1 MKYSRAAI
9 AEAERALMQ
18 YSVMYVE
25 QADGTLL
32 VPGDLD
38 LSGRQLFQLP
48 ALGPVS
54 VAGNF
59 YCYNNFLTSL
69 EGAPHS
75 VGKGFYCYN
84 NNLKSL
90 KGAPETVGGEF
101 WCDVNQLSFLNH
113 APAKVGSNF
122 HCNDNPLVSLEGAPK
137 QFKQIKSD
145 FGTFQSWQ
153 DIPEHLKVA

>member
-1 MKYSRAAI
+1 MQFSKAAI

-18 YSVMYVE
+18 YSVMYTE
-25 QADGTLL
+25 KADGTLY

-38 LSGRQLFQLP
+38 LSGRQLHRLP
-48 ALGPVS
+48 NLLPVA

-75 VGKGFYCYN
+75 VGKGFYCYSN
-84 NNLKSL
+84 SLKSL
-90 KGAPETVGGEF
+90 KGAPHSVGGEF
-101 WCDVNQLSFLNH
+101 WCDVNQLSFLVH
-113 APAKVGSNF
+113 APASVGSNF

-137 QFKQIKSD
+137 SFKQMKSD
-145 FGTFQSWQ
+145 FGIFQSWHE
-153 DIPEHLKVA
+153 IPAHLKIA